1 LQALWHS
8 QLATPFSPSILKLF
22 WLSNIHQL
30 LAPFNFMMASD
41 PAATS
46 ATEAEPMINAD
57 VWLQIHADDP

>member
-1 LQALWHS
+1 
-8 QLATPFSPSILKLF
+8 
-22 WLSNIHQL
+22 
-30 LAPFNFMMASD
+30 MMASD